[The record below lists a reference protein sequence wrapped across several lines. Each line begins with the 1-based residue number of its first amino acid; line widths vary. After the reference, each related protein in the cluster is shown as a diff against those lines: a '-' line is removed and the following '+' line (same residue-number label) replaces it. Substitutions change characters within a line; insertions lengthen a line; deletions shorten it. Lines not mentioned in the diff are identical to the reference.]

1 MNFEIRGAGAPTR
14 RIKNLR
20 LVSRGDDGPRVFPG
34 DGDGDDDR
42 GSRDDGDGGGDND
55 GDGVSLLNIK
65 KKQWSPKGEST
76 IPTRTCKHARTPAR
90 GTPPANH
97 AGVGA
102 PSARSTAEPP
112 MTTPQTSTRPRLLA
126 RIRAGSDEGLG
137 RRASA

>member
-1 MNFEIRGAGAPTR
+1 MNIEIGGPGAPTR

-65 KKQWSPKGEST
+65 KSNGHRK
-76 IPTRTCKHARTPAR
+76 AR
-90 GTPPANH
+90 
-97 AGVGA
+97 A
-102 PSARSTAEPP
+102 PFRRERASMRE
-112 MTTPQTSTRPRLLA
+112 RPRAA
-126 RIRAGSDEGLG
+126 RHQPITRELERQVHAAPLSP
-137 RRASA
+137 R